1 MRVVCDGLD
10 LNEAVLKVIKA
21 ISTRTSNP
29 VLEGIKLSASDN
41 KLTLVAT
48 DTELGIEMK
57 INANV
62 LNSGE
67 IIVPGKFFS
76 EFLKRLTNEQIEMV
90 LEDNNILKLK
100 YSDSEI
106 AIQGLD
112 ADEFPNIQNVNS
124 NEYFEISQ
132 KDLKALINKTLFAV
146 AVDDSRPILKGCLI
160 EINEDSVRAVAIDGN
175 RLALCNKKT
184 NSANK
189 PRKVIAPSRSLT
201 EISKM
206 LLDSDSIVRVYIQH
220 NFIMAEIDGCKIT
233 SRLLEGDF
241 INYKQIIP
249 SDFSTVVTVNKSQ
262 LESTLDRAS
271 ILSRAEKNYLVKFDI
286 RDNFLTITSNSEIGN
301 IKEVLNIDLKGNDLK
316 IAFNARFFSEA
327 LRVVNDEFI
336 KLNLTTSITPCIIKA
351 NEGEEYIFLILPLRI
366 I

>member
-90 LEDNNILKLK
+90 LEDNNIIKLK